1 MQYMGSKASLAK
13 YIIPILSKNRRG
25 GGCNTTWSPLSGALI
40 SLIE

>member
-25 GGCNTTWSPLSGALI
+25 GAAILRGALCRGR
-40 SLIE
+40 